1 MRTST
6 RFVLIVFVA
15 LAAARPSSAALT
27 RIGAAAAVAGG
38 VTATSEGEA
47 VGHVLSSGKPV
58 FLNDHVVSDAK
69 GRLQVLLLDETVFTL
84 GANADMVL
92 DEFVYDPN
100 TNAGKV
106 TARVVSGAFRFV
118 TGKMAAKDPGQ
129 MKVKAGVATI
139 GIRGTIVA
147 CSVTAQGTTCVLLG
161 PGQNTSGS
169 DRVGSIRVESEGR
182 TVEINRAGFATVV
195 EVGRPPS
202 PPFRLAPDAV
212 RTMFGALA
220 GAPPSNHDQ
229 QGKEGDNKVVVDEAK
244 MKVISTI
251 LALADTNADLN
262 KAQNNSSLTNT
273 ASQESTRENGA
284 TSGISSWEDLR
295 VLTGA
300 ATYSGSGTY
309 SFTSA
314 ANSLAQTG
322 NWEFHLNVDFTNRT
336 VGGMTTGT
344 TGSSSSYLRATSG
357 PVAYPTNLN
366 PSSDW
371 SRTSFDSL
379 TGNATLTQKSSSTPG
394 PGEIQGNNSA
404 FDGTKIQFNTVD
416 RTAAHE
422 VQVDMQ
428 YSSTNGTASGTA
440 KAPCTNTLTP

>member
-1 MRTST
+1 MRTSAHFFLVL
-6 RFVLIVFVA
+6 FVSFAVA
-15 LAAARPSSAALT
+15 WPSSAALT

-58 FLNDHVVSDAK
+58 YLNDHVVSDAK

-84 GANADMVL
+84 GPNADMVL
-92 DEFVYDPN
+92 DEFVYDPK
-100 TNAGKV
+100 TDAGKV

-147 CSVTAQGTTCVLLG
+147 CSVTPQGTTCVLLG
-161 PGQNTSGS
+161 PGQGTTGS

-195 EVGRPPS
+195 EVGKPPS

-212 RTMFGALA
+212 KAMFGTLSA
-220 GAPPSNHDQ
+220 APPSEKQQ
-229 QGKEGDNKVVVDEAK
+229 QGKEGDTKVVLDEAK
-244 MKVISTI
+244 VKVISTI
-251 LALADTNADLN
+251 LALGDTNADLN

-273 ASQESTRENGA
+273 ASQENTRESGA
-284 TSGISSWEDLR
+284 TSGISSWDDLR
-295 VLTGA
+295 ALTGM
-300 ATYSGSGTY
+300 ATYSGNGTY
-309 SFTSA
+309 QSTLLTAGSGG
-314 ANSLAQTG
+314 G
-322 NWEFHLNVDFTNRT
+322 NWRFSLNVNFTDRT

-344 TGSSSSYLRATSG
+344 TGSSLSSLHIDDGPLSG
-357 PVAYPTNLN
+357 H
-366 PSSDW
+366 SSEW
-371 SRTSFDSL
+371 YSAVSFGSL
-379 TGNATLTQKSSSTPG
+379 AGNAVLTQGSGAGQIRGS
-394 PGEIQGNNSA
+394 NSE

-416 RTAAHE
+416 GTAAHE
-422 VQVDMQ
+422 AQVDMQ
-428 YSSTNGTASGTA
+428 LSVPNGTATGTA
-440 KAPCTNTLTP
+440 KAPCTRTLTP